1 MITPNALKV
10 APSSLQEEI
19 HLFLEE
25 RNILGIHVSQ
35 QIRTLEQLD
44 PKQKIFVGTRLG
56 PVPSGFL
63 ILRSD
68 SPVIYW
74 NTKIGSAHIL
84 RISLDRRQ
92 LEKIGSAVIS
102 ATYYASER
110 KLILEDV
117 LYYNNNIVYNDKTF
131 LERWELMNR
140 LCKFV
145 IKPDIS
151 GIQGF
156 ELTVAKYMSL
166 SEWLAQGTLQGYM
179 SEFVF
184 DKPHWRRLLW
194 RGDVI
199 QGQLPQGQGQSQQHQ
214 KQYKTLPLLPTP
226 QVHVHTQQPKMDA
239 IITPTIT
246 TTSLEPHE
254 LIATIEKDT
263 SLNLP
268 DSYVLYAAGHKLIGA
283 ASVRKLTISLALR
296 SAIISTTPI
305 TVRVEYNESFKK
317 YEVVEV
323 LDSSQVQVAPVE
335 SFERKT

>member
-1 MITPNALKV
+1 MVTPNALKV

-25 RNILGIHVSQ
+25 RNLLGIHVSQ
-35 QIRTLEQLD
+35 QIRTLDQLD

-92 LEKIGSAVIS
+92 LEKIGSAIIS
-102 ATYYASER
+102 ATYYGTER
-110 KLILEDV
+110 KLVLEDV
-117 LYYNNNIVYNDKTF
+117 LYYNNNIVYNDNTF
-131 LERWELMNR
+131 LERWELMSR

-166 SEWLAQGTLQGYM
+166 SEWLAQGPLQGVM
-179 SEFVF
+179 FEFVM
-184 DKPHWRRLLW
+184 DRPRWRRLLW
-194 RGDVI
+194 REESK
-199 QGQLPQGQGQSQQHQ
+199 QPQQPQR
-214 KQYKTLPLLPTP
+214 QYKTLPLLPTP
-226 QVHVHTQQPKMDA
+226 QAQQQQPQQPRYSQPA
-239 IITPTIT
+239 TQ
-246 TTSLEPHE
+246 EPHD
-254 LIATIEKDT
+254 LIAIIEKDT

-268 DSYVLYAAGHKLIGA
+268 DSYVLYAAGHKLIGS

-296 SAIISTTPI
+296 SAITSTAPI
-305 TVRVEYNESFKK
+305 TVRVEYNDSFKK

-323 LDSSQVQVAPVE
+323 LDSSQSQVAQLE